1 MRRLELASIIVRA
14 LEEDFK
20 GNTPSQDEANLM
32 INTLLREI
40 ASSVTEGR
48 MVAIRGFGS
57 FKPKYYKGNTNSG
70 IFQRDIKKSARVKTS
85 TFARPTFKA
94 GTYLRTIK

>member
-1 MRRLELASIIVRA
+1 MRRLELANIIIEELSKEFRR
-14 LEEDFK
+14 LEL
-20 GNTPSQDEANLM
+20 THDEANLM

-40 ASSVTEGR
+40 AVAVNEGR

-70 IFQRDIKKSARVKTS
+70 IFQRSLANSERVKTT

-94 GTYLRTIK
+94 GATLRNIK